1 MTGVKAIRFSN
12 EMNVPLFGVLGV
24 AVTLLVYI
32 FGIGTIIKLSICL
45 LTLIL
50 GTLICIYRTYSPNLD
65 NVIKS
70 EREDLTKK
78 TEKFRQYILDL
89 SKERMTFTL
98 DRRITGSCIID
109 ESLQEILDFLIR
121 DYVEPWYSV
130 VTDDE
135 EFIYSVRDTA
145 QKIAINVANRVKSV
159 DWIPYLTT
167 RLVDDAASHVRL
179 YRQASARMKQLR
191 SNRVPKGSASSS
203 TSGGTPKKTPT
214 HRRNKSETDVSWY
227 SQSKFYTPNLS
238 SLTEPIE
245 SSGDEKEDESL
256 EKIFFDLEVQ
266 MENNLI
272 CRDLVCTNDT
282 QELEF
287 LGEISEILLYLVLP
301 KADFDCLTVRFVLRE
316 LLVNVIIRPLL
327 DLFSDPDYINQACIW
342 LCAKDG
348 GLPSDIFLTVI
359 RLTDNLD
366 ELMATKNIVCKEIA
380 HLRSKDSGG
389 DDDLSV
395 KQQLNSLVYVKKI
408 LETRIIGMQEG
419 LETETDG
426 IGAQP
431 EWNRLLIPGQ
441 KLVNLPLDELLKN
454 NIALSY
460 FIDYMTSI
468 NAEAYLFFYLNI
480 YGWRVSA
487 EQQISDI
494 ELQKIQSTQ
503 SSTGM
508 IGAKR
513 KNADLD
519 NLKEAATKI
528 YQQYLS
534 DKASPKLQLDDTL
547 VKNFVTKTKIE
558 SVKETWFDELRNC
571 CYEKLQN
578 EDRFLPGFKR
588 SMAYVKLLAEL
599 DLLKDP
605 VSEDDAKSLDSISLS
620 STNNELDTL
629 DELSETCKTDD
640 TKPAVVKEGGTKKS
654 NSSTSLTSIGEANE
668 SKEFDEFD
676 TNTGN
681 LKGVKN
687 TRMGSTVEIEQ
698 IGEKKDIS
706 FYMETNAEQ
715 FVKLDENNYDQN
727 AIKKLQQGR
736 FEITATIIET
746 GIVSDRGKTYGIY
759 AVAVTKNYDSGYK
772 EKWHIYRR
780 YSDFYDLHQKIKEKY
795 YDLAKIPFPAKKAFH
810 NMERTV
816 LERRMLMLNAWLCQ
830 LTKPAIMD
838 GHMGLQNLLLA
849 FLEQGDYDKG
859 VTGGQISRTID
870 SLMNPL
876 KTSMKSVTQA
886 VKTMPDNMLST
897 VDGVM
902 DNLSKFFGNPKKTSI
917 FYENTKV
924 SAGLDTETDDNIPL
938 RIMLLLMDEIFDL
951 KVRNQWLRRRI
962 ITLLRQI
969 IRTMFGDIVNRR
981 IVEYVS
987 FMTSPSKVAGYLRL
1001 FKNSFWPNGVKAES
1015 KPPRDTE
1022 MKNRTRVAAKIALLS
1037 CLSDELKHII
1047 GSETTRRGLLRVF
1060 ELFQRPVLNRRLLYV
1075 LLEGIVETLFPQN
1088 NLVTI
1093 FRKLYSVSPRVRS
1106 KSKAKS

>member
-1 MTGVKAIRFSN
+1 MDPNRSAFVENRGIK
-12 EMNVPLFGVLGV
+12 MNIPLYGVLG
-24 AVTLLVYI
+24 AAATLLAYI
-32 FGIGTIIKLSICL
+32 FGIGTIVKLFICL
-45 LTLIL
+45 LALIL

-89 SKERMTFTL
+89 SKEKMTFTL
-98 DRRITGSCIID
+98 DRRITGSRIID

-121 DYVEPWYSV
+121 DYVEPWYNV
-130 VTDDE
+130 VTDDK

-191 SNRVPKGSASSS
+191 SNRVQKGSASSS

-227 SQSKFYTPNLS
+227 SQSKFYIPNLS

-272 CRDLVCTNDT
+272 CRDLVCMNDT

-342 LCAKDG
+342 LCTKDG

-359 RLTDNLD
+359 RITDNLD

-389 DDDLSV
+389 DDLSV

-494 ELQKIQSTQ
+494 ELQKIQSAQ
-503 SSTGM
+503 SGTSM

-547 VKNFVTKTKIE
+547 VKSLLTKMKME

-588 SMAYVKLLAEL
+588 SLAYVKLLAEL

-629 DELSETCKTDD
+629 EELSETYKSDD
-640 TKPAVVKEGGTKKS
+640 TKLVVKDGAKKS
-654 NSSTSLTSIGEANE
+654 SSSTSLTSIGEANE
-668 SKEFDEFD
+668 SRGSDEVD
-676 TNTGN
+676 ADMAN
-681 LKGVKN
+681 LKSAKN
-687 TRMGSTVEIEQ
+687 MHMESTTEIEQ
-698 IGEKKDIS
+698 FSERKDIS
-706 FYMETNAEQ
+706 FDVETNAEQ

-727 AIKKLQQGR
+727 AIKKLQQGH

-830 LTKPAIMD
+830 LTKPAIMN
-838 GHMGLQNLLLA
+838 GHMGLQNMLLS

-870 SLMNPL
+870 TLMNPL

-1060 ELFQRPVLNRRLLYV
+1060 ELFQQPVLNRRLLYV

-1093 FRKLYSVSPRVRS
+1093 FRKLYSVSPRVKN
-1106 KSKAKS
+1106 KSKTKS

>member
-1 MTGVKAIRFSN
+1 
-12 EMNVPLFGVLGV
+12 
-24 AVTLLVYI
+24 
-32 FGIGTIIKLSICL
+32 
-45 LTLIL
+45 
-50 GTLICIYRTYSPNLD
+50 
-65 NVIKS
+65 
-70 EREDLTKK
+70 
-78 TEKFRQYILDL
+78 
-89 SKERMTFTL
+89 
-98 DRRITGSCIID
+98 
-109 ESLQEILDFLIR
+109 
-121 DYVEPWYSV
+121 
-130 VTDDE
+130 
-135 EFIYSVRDTA
+135 
-145 QKIAINVANRVKSV
+145 
-159 DWIPYLTT
+159 
-167 RLVDDAASHVRL
+167 
-179 YRQASARMKQLR
+179 
-191 SNRVPKGSASSS
+191 
-203 TSGGTPKKTPT
+203 
-214 HRRNKSETDVSWY
+214 
-227 SQSKFYTPNLS
+227 
-238 SLTEPIE
+238 
-245 SSGDEKEDESL
+245 
-256 EKIFFDLEVQ
+256 
-266 MENNLI
+266 
-272 CRDLVCTNDT
+272 
-282 QELEF
+282 
-287 LGEISEILLYLVLP
+287 
-301 KADFDCLTVRFVLRE
+301 
-316 LLVNVIIRPLL
+316 
-327 DLFSDPDYINQACIW
+327 
-342 LCAKDG
+342 
-348 GLPSDIFLTVI
+348 
-359 RLTDNLD
+359 
-366 ELMATKNIVCKEIA
+366 MATKNIICKEIA

-503 SSTGM
+503 SGTGM
-508 IGAKR
+508 IGVKR

-547 VKNFVTKTKIE
+547 VKSLITKTKVE

-588 SMAYVKLLAEL
+588 SMAYIKLLAEL

-605 VSEDDAKSLDSISLS
+605 VSEDDTKSLDSISLS

-640 TKPAVVKEGGTKKS
+640 TKPAVVKEGTKKS

-668 SKEFDEFD
+668 SKEFDEVD

-687 TRMGSTVEIEQ
+687 TRMGSTAEIGEQ

-759 AVAVTKNYDSGYK
+759 AVAITKNYDSGYK

-859 VTGGQISRTID
+859 VTGGQISRT
-870 SLMNPL
+870 
-876 KTSMKSVTQA
+876 
-886 VKTMPDNMLST
+886 
-897 VDGVM
+897 
-902 DNLSKFFGNPKKTSI
+902 
-917 FYENTKV
+917 
-924 SAGLDTETDDNIPL
+924 
-938 RIMLLLMDEIFDL
+938 
-951 KVRNQWLRRRI
+951 
-962 ITLLRQI
+962 
-969 IRTMFGDIVNRR
+969 VN
-981 IVEYVS
+981 
-987 FMTSPSKVAGYLRL
+987 K
-1001 FKNSFWPNGVKAES
+1001 
-1015 KPPRDTE
+1015 
-1022 MKNRTRVAAKIALLS
+1022 
-1037 CLSDELKHII
+1037 
-1047 GSETTRRGLLRVF
+1047 
-1060 ELFQRPVLNRRLLYV
+1060 
-1075 LLEGIVETLFPQN
+1075 N
-1088 NLVTI
+1088 NLLI
-1093 FRKLYSVSPRVRS
+1093 YL
-1106 KSKAKS
+1106 

>member
-1 MTGVKAIRFSN
+1 MRDDSRPDEQTPK
-12 EMNVPLFGVLGV
+12 MNVPLYGVLG
-24 AVTLLVYI
+24 ATATLLAYI
-32 FGIGTIIKLSICL
+32 LGIGTIVKLLICL
-45 LTLIL
+45 LALIL

-89 SKERMTFTL
+89 SKEKMTFTL
-98 DRRITGSCIID
+98 DRRITGSRIID

-159 DWIPYLTT
+159 DWISYLTT

-191 SNRVPKGSASSS
+191 SNRVQKGSASSS

-227 SQSKFYTPNLS
+227 SQSKFYIPNLS

-245 SSGDEKEDESL
+245 SSGDDKEDESL

-266 MENNLI
+266 MESNLI

-301 KADFDCLTVRFVLRE
+301 KADFDCLTVRFILRE

-342 LCAKDG
+342 LCTKDG

-359 RLTDNLD
+359 RITDNLE

-395 KQQLNSLVYVKKI
+395 KQQLNSLLYVKKI

-494 ELQKIQSTQ
+494 ELQKIQSAQ
-503 SSTGM
+503 SGAA

-513 KNADLD
+513 KNSDLD

-534 DKASPKLQLDDTL
+534 DKASPKLQLDDVL
-547 VKNFVTKTKIE
+547 VKNLLTRTKTE
-558 SVKETWFDELRNC
+558 PVRETWFDELRNC

-588 SMAYVKLLAEL
+588 SLAYVKLLAEL
-599 DLLKDP
+599 DLLKDS
-605 VSEDDAKSLDSISLS
+605 VSEDDTKSLDSISLS

-629 DELSETCKTDD
+629 EELSETYKADD
-640 TKPAVVKEGGTKKS
+640 IKSATIKEGAKKS
-654 NSSTSLTSIGEANE
+654 NSSASLTSIGEANE
-668 SKEFDEFD
+668 GREYDEVDTD
-676 TNTGN
+676 TNN
-681 LKGVKN
+681 LKSVKN
-687 TRMGSTVEIEQ
+687 ICKGSIAEVEQ
-698 IGEKKDIS
+698 IGEKKDVS

-849 FLEQGDYDKG
+849 FLEQEDYDKG

-870 SLMNPL
+870 TLMNPL

-902 DNLSKFFGNPKKTSI
+902 DNLSKIFGNPKKTSI

-1015 KPPRDTE
+1015 KPPRDME

-1088 NLVTI
+1088 NLVAI

-1106 KSKAKS
+1106 KNKTKS

>member
-1 MTGVKAIRFSN
+1 
-12 EMNVPLFGVLGV
+12 
-24 AVTLLVYI
+24 
-32 FGIGTIIKLSICL
+32 
-45 LTLIL
+45 
-50 GTLICIYRTYSPNLD
+50 
-65 NVIKS
+65 
-70 EREDLTKK
+70 
-78 TEKFRQYILDL
+78 
-89 SKERMTFTL
+89 
-98 DRRITGSCIID
+98 
-109 ESLQEILDFLIR
+109 
-121 DYVEPWYSV
+121 
-130 VTDDE
+130 
-135 EFIYSVRDTA
+135 
-145 QKIAINVANRVKSV
+145 
-159 DWIPYLTT
+159 
-167 RLVDDAASHVRL
+167 
-179 YRQASARMKQLR
+179 
-191 SNRVPKGSASSS
+191 
-203 TSGGTPKKTPT
+203 
-214 HRRNKSETDVSWY
+214 
-227 SQSKFYTPNLS
+227 
-238 SLTEPIE
+238 
-245 SSGDEKEDESL
+245 
-256 EKIFFDLEVQ
+256 
-266 MENNLI
+266 
-272 CRDLVCTNDT
+272 
-282 QELEF
+282 
-287 LGEISEILLYLVLP
+287 
-301 KADFDCLTVRFVLRE
+301 
-316 LLVNVIIRPLL
+316 
-327 DLFSDPDYINQACIW
+327 
-342 LCAKDG
+342 
-348 GLPSDIFLTVI
+348 
-359 RLTDNLD
+359 
-366 ELMATKNIVCKEIA
+366 MATKNIICKEIA

-419 LETETDG
+419 LETEADG

-431 EWNRLLIPGQ
+431 EWNRLLLPGQ

-494 ELQKIQSTQ
+494 ELQKIRSTQ
-503 SSTGM
+503 SSTNI
-508 IGAKR
+508 IGVKR

-547 VKNFVTKTKIE
+547 VKSLLTRTKTE

-588 SMAYVKLLAEL
+588 SLAYVKLLAEL

-629 DELSETCKTDD
+629 EELSETCKDD
-640 TKPAVVKEGGTKKS
+640 AKLAPAKETTKKS
-654 NSSTSLTSIGEANE
+654 NSSTSLTSIGETNE
-668 SKEFDEFD
+668 NKGFDEVD
-676 TNTGN
+676 VDTGN
-681 LKGVKN
+681 LKSARN
-687 TRMGSTVEIEQ
+687 MRMGGSTVEIEQ
-698 IGEKKDIS
+698 TDEKKDVS
-706 FYMETNAEQ
+706 FYVETNAEQ

-859 VTGGQISRTID
+859 VTGGQISRTVNI
-870 SLMNPL
+870 SL
-876 KTSMKSVTQA
+876 
-886 VKTMPDNMLST
+886 
-897 VDGVM
+897 
-902 DNLSKFFGNPKKTSI
+902 FI
-917 FYENTKV
+917 
-924 SAGLDTETDDNIPL
+924 
-938 RIMLLLMDEIFDL
+938 
-951 KVRNQWLRRRI
+951 
-962 ITLLRQI
+962 
-969 IRTMFGDIVNRR
+969 
-981 IVEYVS
+981 
-987 FMTSPSKVAGYLRL
+987 
-1001 FKNSFWPNGVKAES
+1001 
-1015 KPPRDTE
+1015 
-1022 MKNRTRVAAKIALLS
+1022 
-1037 CLSDELKHII
+1037 
-1047 GSETTRRGLLRVF
+1047 
-1060 ELFQRPVLNRRLLYV
+1060 
-1075 LLEGIVETLFPQN
+1075 
-1088 NLVTI
+1088 
-1093 FRKLYSVSPRVRS
+1093 YS
-1106 KSKAKS
+1106 

>member
-1 MTGVKAIRFSN
+1 MSGCLSKN
-12 EMNVPLFGVLGV
+12 PKMNVPLYGFLGV
-24 AVTLLVYI
+24 AATLLVYLVG
-32 FGIGTIIKLSICL
+32 FGTIVKLFICL
-45 LTLIL
+45 LALIL
-50 GTLICIYRTYSPNLD
+50 GTITCVYRTYGANLD
-65 NVIKS
+65 DVIKS
-70 EREDLTKK
+70 EREDLNKK
-78 TEKFRQYILDL
+78 TEKFRQYILDV
-89 SKERMTFTL
+89 SKQKMTFTL
-98 DRRITGSCIID
+98 DKRITGSRIID
-109 ESLQEILDFLIR
+109 ESLQEILDFVIR
-121 DYVEPWYSV
+121 DYVEPWYNV
-130 VTDDE
+130 ITDDE

-145 QKIAINVANRVKSV
+145 QKIAINIANRVKGV

-167 RLVDDAASHVRL
+167 RLVDDVASHVRL
-179 YRQASARMKQLR
+179 YRQARARIKQVR
-191 SNRVPKGSASSS
+191 SKKLQKGSASSS
-203 TSGGTPKKTPT
+203 TSSGTPKRTPT

-227 SQSKFYTPNLS
+227 SQTKFYIPNLS

-245 SSGDEKEDESL
+245 ASEEKEDESL

-272 CRDLVCTNDT
+272 SRDTVCTNST

-301 KADFDCLTVRFVLRE
+301 KGDFDCLTVRFILRE

-342 LCAKDG
+342 LCAKEG
-348 GLPSDIFLTVI
+348 GLPSDVFLTVI
-359 RLTDNLD
+359 RVTDSLD
-366 ELMATKNIVCKEIA
+366 ELTATKSIVCKEIA

-395 KQQLNSLVYVKKI
+395 KQQLNSLLYVKKI

-419 LETETDG
+419 LDSETDG

-431 EWNRLLIPGQ
+431 DWNRLLIPGQ

-468 NAEAYLFFYLNI
+468 NAETYLYFYLNV

-494 ELQKIQSTQ
+494 ELQKLHMSQAATSIMGTR
-503 SSTGM
+503 
-508 IGAKR
+508 R
-513 KNADLD
+513 KNNDLE

-534 DKASPKLQLDDTL
+534 EKASPKLQLDDAL
-547 VKNFVTKTKIE
+547 VKTLLNRIRIE
-558 SVKETWFDELRNC
+558 PVKETWFDDLRTC

-605 VSEDDAKSLDSISLS
+605 TSEDDSKSLDSISIS
-620 STNNELDTL
+620 STNNELETL
-629 DELSETCKTDD
+629 DEISEMCKPDETR
-640 TKPAVVKEGGTKKS
+640 GTELKDSRFRS
-654 NSSTSLTSIGEANE
+654 NSSTSLASIVEPNE
-668 SKEFDEFD
+668 GRGTDETD
-676 TNTGN
+676 SEINIRAI
-681 LKGVKN
+681 KN
-687 TRMGSTVEIEQ
+687 MRKAASIDVDQ
-698 IGEKKDIS
+698 INEGKDLS
-706 FYMETNAEQ
+706 FYLESNAEQ
-715 FVKLDENNYDQN
+715 FVKLDENTYDRN

-736 FEITATIIET
+736 FVITAKIIET
-746 GIVSDRGKTYGIY
+746 GIVNDRGKTYGIY
-759 AVAVTKNYDSGYK
+759 AVAVTKSYDSGYQ

-816 LERRMLMLNAWLCQ
+816 LERRMLMLNSWMYQ
-830 LTKPAIMD
+830 LTKPAVVD
-838 GHMGLQNLLLA
+838 GHMGLQNLLLS

-859 VTGGQISRTID
+859 VTGGQISKTID
-870 SLMNPL
+870 TLMHPL
-876 KTSMKSVTQA
+876 KTSMKTVTQA
-886 VKTMPDNMLST
+886 VKTMPDNMLNT

-902 DNLSKFFGNPKKTSI
+902 DNISKFFGNPKKPNA

-924 SAGLDTETDDNIPL
+924 GAGLDVETDDNIPL

-962 ITLLRQI
+962 VTLLRQI

-987 FMTSPSKVAGYLRL
+987 LLTSPARVAGYLKL
-1001 FKNSFWPNGVKAES
+1001 FKNSFWPNGVKAEK
-1015 KPPRDTE
+1015 KPPRDAE
-1022 MKNRTRVAAKIALLS
+1022 MKYRTRVAAKVALLS

-1088 NLVTI
+1088 NLVEI
-1093 FRKLYSVSPRVRS
+1093 FRKLYSVSPRVQHRNMQ
-1106 KSKAKS
+1106 KC

>member
-1 MTGVKAIRFSN
+1 
-12 EMNVPLFGVLGV
+12 
-24 AVTLLVYI
+24 
-32 FGIGTIIKLSICL
+32 
-45 LTLIL
+45 
-50 GTLICIYRTYSPNLD
+50 
-65 NVIKS
+65 
-70 EREDLTKK
+70 
-78 TEKFRQYILDL
+78 
-89 SKERMTFTL
+89 
-98 DRRITGSCIID
+98 
-109 ESLQEILDFLIR
+109 
-121 DYVEPWYSV
+121 
-130 VTDDE
+130 
-135 EFIYSVRDTA
+135 
-145 QKIAINVANRVKSV
+145 
-159 DWIPYLTT
+159 
-167 RLVDDAASHVRL
+167 
-179 YRQASARMKQLR
+179 
-191 SNRVPKGSASSS
+191 
-203 TSGGTPKKTPT
+203 
-214 HRRNKSETDVSWY
+214 
-227 SQSKFYTPNLS
+227 
-238 SLTEPIE
+238 
-245 SSGDEKEDESL
+245 
-256 EKIFFDLEVQ
+256 
-266 MENNLI
+266 
-272 CRDLVCTNDT
+272 
-282 QELEF
+282 
-287 LGEISEILLYLVLP
+287 
-301 KADFDCLTVRFVLRE
+301 
-316 LLVNVIIRPLL
+316 
-327 DLFSDPDYINQACIW
+327 
-342 LCAKDG
+342 
-348 GLPSDIFLTVI
+348 
-359 RLTDNLD
+359 
-366 ELMATKNIVCKEIA
+366 MATKNIVCKEIA

-494 ELQKIQSTQ
+494 ELQKIQSAQ
-503 SSTGM
+503 SGTSA
-508 IGAKR
+508 IGTKR

-547 VKNFVTKTKIE
+547 VKSLLTRTKTE

-578 EDRFLPGFKR
+578 EERFLPGFKR
-588 SMAYVKLLAEL
+588 SLAYVKLLAEL

-629 DELSETCKTDD
+629 EELSETYKTDD
-640 TKPAVVKEGGTKKS
+640 TKLVVKEGAKKS
-654 NSSTSLTSIGEANE
+654 NSSASLTSIGEANE
-668 SKEFDEFD
+668 RSSDEVDAD
-676 TNTGN
+676 TSN

-687 TRMGSTVEIEQ
+687 TRMGSTAEIEQ
-698 IGEKKDIS
+698 MSERKDIS
-706 FYMETNAEQ
+706 FFMETNADQ

-736 FEITATIIET
+736 FEISATIIET

-816 LERRMLMLNAWLCQ
+816 LERRMLMLNAWMCQ

-859 VTGGQISRTID
+859 VTGGQISRTV
-870 SLMNPL
+870 N
-876 KTSMKSVTQA
+876 TS
-886 VKTMPDNMLST
+886 
-897 VDGVM
+897 
-902 DNLSKFFGNPKKTSI
+902 NLLI
-917 FYENTKV
+917 
-924 SAGLDTETDDNIPL
+924 
-938 RIMLLLMDEIFDL
+938 
-951 KVRNQWLRRRI
+951 
-962 ITLLRQI
+962 
-969 IRTMFGDIVNRR
+969 
-981 IVEYVS
+981 
-987 FMTSPSKVAGYLRL
+987 YL
-1001 FKNSFWPNGVKAES
+1001 
-1015 KPPRDTE
+1015 
-1022 MKNRTRVAAKIALLS
+1022 
-1037 CLSDELKHII
+1037 
-1047 GSETTRRGLLRVF
+1047 
-1060 ELFQRPVLNRRLLYV
+1060 
-1075 LLEGIVETLFPQN
+1075 
-1088 NLVTI
+1088 
-1093 FRKLYSVSPRVRS
+1093 
-1106 KSKAKS
+1106 

>member
-1 MTGVKAIRFSN
+1 
-12 EMNVPLFGVLGV
+12 
-24 AVTLLVYI
+24 
-32 FGIGTIIKLSICL
+32 
-45 LTLIL
+45 
-50 GTLICIYRTYSPNLD
+50 
-65 NVIKS
+65 
-70 EREDLTKK
+70 
-78 TEKFRQYILDL
+78 
-89 SKERMTFTL
+89 
-98 DRRITGSCIID
+98 
-109 ESLQEILDFLIR
+109 
-121 DYVEPWYSV
+121 
-130 VTDDE
+130 
-135 EFIYSVRDTA
+135 
-145 QKIAINVANRVKSV
+145 
-159 DWIPYLTT
+159 
-167 RLVDDAASHVRL
+167 
-179 YRQASARMKQLR
+179 MKQLR
-191 SNRVPKGSASSS
+191 SNRVQKSSASSS

-245 SSGDEKEDESL
+245 SSGDDEKEDESL

-266 MENNLI
+266 MESNLI

-342 LCAKDG
+342 LCTKDG

-359 RLTDNLD
+359 RITDNLD
-366 ELMATKNIVCKEIA
+366 ELIATKNIICKEIT

-494 ELQKIQSTQ
+494 ELQKIQNTQ
-503 SSTGM
+503 SGTGV
-508 IGAKR
+508 IGTKR

-519 NLKEAATKI
+519 NLKEAASKI

-534 DKASPKLQLDDTL
+534 DKASSKLQLDDTL
-547 VKNFVTKTKIE
+547 VKSLLTRTRTE
-558 SVKETWFDELRNC
+558 PVKETWFDDLRNC

-588 SMAYVKLLAEL
+588 SLAYVKLLAEL

-605 VSEDDAKSLDSISLS
+605 VSEDDTKSLDSISLS

-629 DELSETCKTDD
+629 EELSETYKTDEA
-640 TKPAVVKEGGTKKS
+640 KLVVKEGAKKS
-654 NSSTSLTSIGEANE
+654 NSSTSLTSIGETNE
-668 SKEFDEFD
+668 NRGFDEVDSDNF
-676 TNTGN
+676 
-681 LKGVKN
+681 KGVKN
-687 TRMGSTVEIEQ
+687 TRIGSTAEIEQ
-698 IGEKKDIS
+698 VGEKKDIS
-706 FYMETNAEQ
+706 FYVETNADQ

-830 LTKPAIMD
+830 LTKPAIMG

-870 SLMNPL
+870 TLMNPL

-1015 KPPRDTE
+1015 KPSRDTE

-1075 LLEGIVETLFPQN
+1075 LLEGVVETLFPQN
-1088 NLVTI
+1088 NLVTV

>member
-1 MTGVKAIRFSN
+1 MRSCLSENSK
-12 EMNVPLFGVLGV
+12 MNVPLYGLLGV
-24 AVTLLVYI
+24 ATALLVYLI
-32 FGIGTIIKLSICL
+32 GIGIIAKLSICL
-45 LTLIL
+45 LALIL
-50 GTLICIYRTYSPNLD
+50 GIVTCVYRTYGPNLD
-65 NVIKS
+65 EVIAS
-70 EREDLTKK
+70 EREDLNKK
-78 TEKFRQYILDL
+78 TEKFRQYILEL
-89 SKERMTFTL
+89 SKDKLNLTL
-98 DRRITGSCIID
+98 DKRITGSRIID
-109 ESLQEILDFLIR
+109 DSLQEILDFVIR
-121 DYVEPWYSV
+121 DYVKPWYSV
-130 VTDDE
+130 ITDDE
-135 EFIYSVRDTA
+135 EFICSVRDTA
-145 QKIAINVANRVKSV
+145 QKIAINIANRVKGV

-179 YRQASARMKQLR
+179 YRQARARMKHVRTRKLQ
-191 SNRVPKGSASSS
+191 KGSASSS
-203 TSGGTPKKTPT
+203 TSGGTPKRTPT

-227 SQSKFYTPNLS
+227 SQSKFYIPNLS

-245 SSGDEKEDESL
+245 TDEEKEDESL

-266 MENNLI
+266 MEKNLI
-272 CRDLVCTNDT
+272 CRDLVSTNTT

-301 KADFDCLTVRFVLRE
+301 KGDFDCLTVRFILRE

-342 LCAKDG
+342 LCVKEA
-348 GLPSDIFLTVI
+348 GLPSDVFLTVI
-359 RLTDNLD
+359 RVTDSLD
-366 ELMATKNIVCKEIA
+366 ELTATKNIVCKEIA

-389 DDDLSV
+389 EDNLSV
-395 KQQLNSLVYVKKI
+395 KQQLNSLLYVKKL

-419 LETETDG
+419 LEAESDG
-426 IGAQP
+426 IGARP
-431 EWNRLLIPGQ
+431 EWNRLLMPGQ

-468 NAEAYLFFYLNI
+468 NAESYLYFYLNI

-494 ELQKIQSTQ
+494 ELQKLHAAQQ
-503 SSTGM
+503 AGSSFTG
-508 IGAKR
+508 ATRR
-513 KNADLD
+513 KNIDLE

-534 DKASPKLQLDDTL
+534 DKASPKLQLEDGL
-547 VKNFVTKTKIE
+547 VKMLLHRIRTEF
-558 SVKETWFDELRNC
+558 VKETWFDELRLC
-571 CYEKLQN
+571 CYEKLRN

-605 VSEDDAKSLDSISLS
+605 TSEEDSKSLDSISLS
-620 STNNELDTL
+620 STNNELETL
-629 DELSETCKTDD
+629 DEMSEMYKSEETKTDFS
-640 TKPAVVKEGGTKKS
+640 GGKS
-654 NSSTSLTSIGEANE
+654 GSTTSLVSMAEANE
-668 SKEFDEFD
+668 ARPLDEVD
-676 TNTGN
+676 AEIS
-681 LKGVKN
+681 GVRAPKSEDKDLF
-687 TRMGSTVEIEQ
+687 TFFIE
-698 IGEKKDIS
+698 S
-706 FYMETNAEQ
+706 NADQ
-715 FVKLDENNYDQN
+715 FVKLDENTYDRN

-736 FEITATIIET
+736 FEITARIIET
-746 GIVSDRGKTYGIY
+746 GIVNDRGKTYGIY
-759 AVAVTKNYDSGYK
+759 AVAVTKSYDSGYQ

-780 YSDFYDLHQKIKEKY
+780 YSDFHDLYQKIKEKY

-816 LERRMLMLNAWLCQ
+816 LERRMLMLNAWLHQ
-830 LTKPAIMD
+830 LTKPAIVD
-838 GHMGLQNLLLA
+838 GHMGLQNLLLN

-876 KTSMKSVTQA
+876 KTSMKTVTQA
-886 VKTMPDNMLST
+886 VKTMPDNMLNT

-902 DNLSKFFGNPKKTSI
+902 DNISKFFGNPKKPSG
-917 FYENTKV
+917 FYESTKV
-924 SAGLDTETDDNIPL
+924 GSVLDTETDDNIPL

-962 ITLLRQI
+962 VTLLRQI

-987 FMTSPSKVAGYLRL
+987 VLTSPAKVAGYLKL
-1001 FKNSFWPNGVKAES
+1001 FKNSFWPNGVKAEK
-1015 KPPRDTE
+1015 KPPRDSET
-1022 MKNRTRVAAKIALLS
+1022 KDRTRVAAKIALLS

-1075 LLEGIVETLFPQN
+1075 LLEGIVETLFPEN
-1088 NLVTI
+1088 NLLDI
-1093 FRKLYSVSPRVRS
+1093 FRKLYAVSPRVQNRVHTK
-1106 KSKAKS
+1106 KS

>member
-1 MTGVKAIRFSN
+1 MLIY
-12 EMNVPLFGVLGV
+12 
-24 AVTLLVYI
+24 LV
-32 FGIGTIIKLSICL
+32 GIGLIVKLFVCL
-45 LTLIL
+45 LALIL
-50 GTLICIYRTYSPNLD
+50 GTITCVYRMYGANLD
-65 NVIKS
+65 NVVNS
-70 EREDLTKK
+70 EREDLNKK
-78 TEKFRQYILDL
+78 TEKLRQYILDL
-89 SKERMTFTL
+89 SKQKMTFTL
-98 DRRITGSCIID
+98 DRRITGSRIID
-109 ESLQEILDFLIR
+109 ESLQEILDFVIR
-121 DYVEPWYSV
+121 DYVEPWYNV
-130 VTDDE
+130 ITDDE

-145 QKIAINVANRVKSV
+145 QKIAINIANRVKGV

-179 YRQASARMKQLR
+179 YRQARARIKQLR
-191 SNRVPKGSASSS
+191 TKKLQKGSASSS
-203 TSGGTPKKTPT
+203 TSSGTPKKTPT

-227 SQSKFYTPNLS
+227 SQSKFYIPNLS
-238 SLTEPIE
+238 SLTEPID
-245 SSGDEKEDESL
+245 SNDDREDESL

-272 CRDLVCTNDT
+272 CRDLVCTNAS

-301 KADFDCLTVRFVLRE
+301 KGDFDCLTVRFILRE

-348 GLPSDIFLTVI
+348 GLPSDVFLTVI
-359 RLTDNLD
+359 RVTDSLD
-366 ELMATKNIVCKEIA
+366 ELTATKNIVCKEIA
-380 HLRSKDSGG
+380 HLRSKDSGRE
-389 DDDLSV
+389 DDLSV
-395 KQQLNSLVYVKKI
+395 KQQLNSLLYVKKI

-419 LETETDG
+419 LESEADG

-431 EWNRLLIPGQ
+431 DWNRLLIPGQ

-468 NAEAYLFFYLNI
+468 NAESYLYFYLNI

-494 ELQKIQSTQ
+494 ELQKLHAAQAAPA
-503 SSTGM
+503 

-513 KNADLD
+513 KYHDLE

-534 DKASPKLQLDDTL
+534 DKASPKLQLDDAL
-547 VKNFVTKTKIE
+547 VKTLLTRIKTE
-558 SVKETWFDELRNC
+558 HVRETWFDDLRAC

-605 VSEDDAKSLDSISLS
+605 TSEEDTKSLDSISLS
-620 STNNELDTL
+620 STNNELETL
-629 DELSETCKTDD
+629 DEMSEIYKADE
-640 TKPAVVKEGGTKKS
+640 TKPAELKGSKLKS
-654 NSSTSLTSIGEANE
+654 SSSTSLASIAEPNECRSADEAETEVNVRSLRGMRKAASIDVDNISE
-668 SKEFDEFD
+668 
-676 TNTGN
+676 G
-681 LKGVKN
+681 
-687 TRMGSTVEIEQ
+687 
-698 IGEKKDIS
+698 KDVS
-706 FYMETNAEQ
+706 FYLESNADQ
-715 FVKLDENNYDQN
+715 FVKLDENTYDQN
-727 AIKKLQQGR
+727 AIRKLQQGK
-736 FEITATIIET
+736 FEITAKIIET
-746 GIVSDRGKTYGIY
+746 GIVNDRGKTYGIY
-759 AVAVTKNYDSGYK
+759 AVAVTKNYDTGYQ

-780 YSDFYDLHQKIKEKY
+780 YSDFYNLYQKIKEKY

-816 LERRMLMLNAWLCQ
+816 LERRMLMLNAWLYQ
-830 LTKPAIMD
+830 LTKPTVVD
-838 GHMGLQNLLLA
+838 GHMGLQNLLLG

-859 VTGGQISRTID
+859 VTGGQISKTID
-870 SLMNPL
+870 TLMNPL
-876 KTSMKSVTQA
+876 KTSMKTVTQA
-886 VKTMPDNMLST
+886 VKTMPDNMLNT

-902 DNLSKFFGNPKKTSI
+902 DNISKFFGNPKKPNA

-924 SAGLDTETDDNIPL
+924 GAGIDVETDDNIPL

-987 FMTSPSKVAGYLRL
+987 LLTSPARVAGYLKL
-1001 FKNSFWPNGVKAES
+1001 FKNSFWPNGVKAE
-1015 KPPRDTE
+1015 KRPPRDAE
-1022 MKNRTRVAAKIALLS
+1022 MKNRTRVAAKVALLS

-1075 LLEGIVETLFPQN
+1075 LLEGIIETLFPQN
-1088 NLVTI
+1088 NLVDV
-1093 FRKLYSVSPRVRS
+1093 FRKLYSSSPRVQHRYAQ
-1106 KSKAKS
+1106 KS

>member
-1 MTGVKAIRFSN
+1 
-12 EMNVPLFGVLGV
+12 
-24 AVTLLVYI
+24 
-32 FGIGTIIKLSICL
+32 
-45 LTLIL
+45 
-50 GTLICIYRTYSPNLD
+50 
-65 NVIKS
+65 
-70 EREDLTKK
+70 
-78 TEKFRQYILDL
+78 
-89 SKERMTFTL
+89 
-98 DRRITGSCIID
+98 
-109 ESLQEILDFLIR
+109 
-121 DYVEPWYSV
+121 
-130 VTDDE
+130 
-135 EFIYSVRDTA
+135 
-145 QKIAINVANRVKSV
+145 
-159 DWIPYLTT
+159 
-167 RLVDDAASHVRL
+167 
-179 YRQASARMKQLR
+179 
-191 SNRVPKGSASSS
+191 
-203 TSGGTPKKTPT
+203 
-214 HRRNKSETDVSWY
+214 
-227 SQSKFYTPNLS
+227 
-238 SLTEPIE
+238 
-245 SSGDEKEDESL
+245 
-256 EKIFFDLEVQ
+256 
-266 MENNLI
+266 
-272 CRDLVCTNDT
+272 
-282 QELEF
+282 
-287 LGEISEILLYLVLP
+287 
-301 KADFDCLTVRFVLRE
+301 
-316 LLVNVIIRPLL
+316 
-327 DLFSDPDYINQACIW
+327 
-342 LCAKDG
+342 
-348 GLPSDIFLTVI
+348 
-359 RLTDNLD
+359 
-366 ELMATKNIVCKEIA
+366 MATKNIVCKEIV

-441 KLVNLPLDELLKN
+441 KLVNVPLDELLKN

-503 SSTGM
+503 SGTSM

-534 DKASPKLQLDDTL
+534 DKASLKLQLDDTL
-547 VKNFVTKTKIE
+547 VKSLLTRIKTE
-558 SVKETWFDELRNC
+558 SVKETWFDKLRNC
-571 CYEKLQN
+571 CYEKLQS

-588 SMAYVKLLAEL
+588 SLAYVKLLAEL

-620 STNNELDTL
+620 STNNEMDTL
-629 DELSETCKTDD
+629 EELSETYKADD
-640 TKPAVVKEGGTKKS
+640 AKLAAAKEGTKKS
-654 NSSTSLTSIGEANE
+654 NSSTSLTSIGEVNE
-668 SKEFDEFD
+668 NKGSNEVD

-687 TRMGSTVEIEQ
+687 MRIGSTAEIEQ

-715 FVKLDENNYDQN
+715 FVKLDDNNYDQN

-780 YSDFYDLHQKIKEKY
+780 YSDFHDLHQKIKEKY

-859 VTGGQISRTID
+859 VTGGQISRT
-870 SLMNPL
+870 
-876 KTSMKSVTQA
+876 
-886 VKTMPDNMLST
+886 
-897 VDGVM
+897 
-902 DNLSKFFGNPKKTSI
+902 
-917 FYENTKV
+917 
-924 SAGLDTETDDNIPL
+924 
-938 RIMLLLMDEIFDL
+938 
-951 KVRNQWLRRRI
+951 
-962 ITLLRQI
+962 
-969 IRTMFGDIVNRR
+969 VN
-981 IVEYVS
+981 
-987 FMTSPSKVAGYLRL
+987 
-1001 FKNSFWPNGVKAES
+1001 
-1015 KPPRDTE
+1015 
-1022 MKNRTRVAAKIALLS
+1022 
-1037 CLSDELKHII
+1037 
-1047 GSETTRRGLLRVF
+1047 
-1060 ELFQRPVLNRRLLYV
+1060 
-1075 LLEGIVETLFPQN
+1075 
-1088 NLVTI
+1088 
-1093 FRKLYSVSPRVRS
+1093 
-1106 KSKAKS
+1106 